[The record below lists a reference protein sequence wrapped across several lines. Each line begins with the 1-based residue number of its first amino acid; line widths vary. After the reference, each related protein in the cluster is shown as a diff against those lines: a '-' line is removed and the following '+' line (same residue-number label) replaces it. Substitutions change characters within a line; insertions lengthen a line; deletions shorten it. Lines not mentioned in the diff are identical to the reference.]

1 MGKKVSLAGMIESAS
16 DTLAYT
22 HTLTITG
29 SSESIPVMS
38 STLDLSPYKGFMY
51 IRANVAKFDGKKFI
65 LDIEAISANADTL
78 GSLDLPT
85 SSTSRIFPS
94 LGIKLALDASSNM
107 SYSMSGT
114 TIIVQQANA
123 ANTITINGFR
133 CETGMAGR
141 DCDNLSGQGS
151 G

>member
-1 MGKKVSLAGMIESAS
+1 VGKKVSLAGMIESAS
-16 DTLAYT
+16 DTLEYT
-22 HTLTITG
+22 HALTITG

-78 GSLDLPT
+78 GSLDLLT

-141 DCDNLSGQGS
+141 DCDNLSGEGS